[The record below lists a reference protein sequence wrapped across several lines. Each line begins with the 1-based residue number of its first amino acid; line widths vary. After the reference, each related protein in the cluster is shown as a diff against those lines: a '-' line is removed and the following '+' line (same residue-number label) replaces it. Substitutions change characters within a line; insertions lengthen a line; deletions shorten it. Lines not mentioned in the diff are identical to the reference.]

1 MLAMQ
6 SGSEE
11 VSPVYPYI
19 ESEDEQLDRKA
30 TLDRR
35 KVELDPAAME
45 EKLRK
50 ARELHFANKAK
61 RG

>member
-11 VSPVYPYI
+11 VSPIYPYI
-19 ESEDEQLDRKA
+19 ESEEELLGRKA
-30 TLDRR
+30 TLDKR
-35 KVELDPAAME
+35 KVELDPAAIE

-50 ARELHFANKAK
+50 ARDTHFANKAK